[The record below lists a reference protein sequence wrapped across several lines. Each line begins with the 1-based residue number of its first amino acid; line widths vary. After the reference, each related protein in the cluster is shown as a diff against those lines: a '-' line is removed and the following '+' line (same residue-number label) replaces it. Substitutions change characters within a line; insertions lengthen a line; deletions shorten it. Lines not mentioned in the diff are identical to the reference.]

1 MAMMVHKDIREDYIN
16 ALNETC
22 DDIKKQAERIFDDMF
37 DNQIEGIEIK
47 ITIEPNTIVRYEVAK
62 TYYTKGDK

>member
-22 DDIKKQAERIFDDMF
+22 DDIKKQAERIFDDINF
-37 DNQIEGIEIK
+37 NPVKGIK
-47 ITIEPNTIVRYEVAK
+47 IVINIEPNNIVEYEVKK
-62 TYYTKGDK
+62 TYYTGKVE